1 MKRSSRLPQ
10 DFKLSVPLLLFCLV
24 ISLTGC
30 DFSARWDLKRA
41 EKALKAA
48 DKANAEFW
56 AEPEYR
62 KAQKYLV
69 IAMDEARERNIN
81 AARDATHTAC
91 ATCISVNFTPS
102 QAIRSMFGVLISG
115 DPKHPAS

>member
-81 AARDATHTAC
+81 AARDAALEAREWAEEATAL
-91 ATCISVNFTPS
+91 S
-102 QAIRSMFGVLISG
+102 IRRREEMEEEHDGLNR
-115 DPKHPAS
+115 KKY